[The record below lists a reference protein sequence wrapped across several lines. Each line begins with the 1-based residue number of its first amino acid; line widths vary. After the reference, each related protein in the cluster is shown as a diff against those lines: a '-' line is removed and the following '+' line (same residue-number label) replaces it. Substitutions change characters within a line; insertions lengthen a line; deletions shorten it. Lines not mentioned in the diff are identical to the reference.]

1 VERRPK
7 TPAEVIALCRERG
20 IQIVDLK
27 FTDLPGTLQHFSIP
41 AKALDE
47 GVFREGIG
55 FDGSSIRG
63 FQHIH
68 ESGMLLVPDPATAF
82 VDPIYK
88 VPTLSIICDV
98 RDPVTGE
105 RYWRDPRHVAQKAE
119 AYLQESGI
127 ADTAYFGPEVEF
139 FIFDSVRY
147 DQNEHCGYYFVDSEE
162 GAWNSG
168 REGKNL
174 GHRPRYKEG
183 YFPAPPTDTLQDLR
197 SIAILKMMEAG
208 IDIEVHHHEVA
219 TTGQGE
225 IDMRYQTLTR
235 MADQVMLY
243 KYILRN
249 VAREHDKTVTFMPKP
264 IFGDNGSGMH
274 VHVSLWKDGENLFY
288 DPEGYAQLSLL
299 GMYFIGGLLRHAPA
313 LCALVAPT
321 TNSYRRLVPGFE
333 APVNLVYSQRNRSA
347 AVRIPVYS
355 RSAGAK
361 RIELRIPDP
370 SCNPYLAFAAILMAD
385 LDGIIHEL
393 DPGDPLDTDVYELP
407 PAELARLR
415 TTPGSLDEA
424 LRELE
429 ADHEF
434 LLRGGVFTSDLL
446 WTWLEYKR
454 RREVDPIRLR
464 PHPYEFYLYY
474 DI

>member
-105 RYWRDPRHVAQKAE
+105 LYWRDPRHVAQKAE

-347 AVRIPVYS
+347 AVRIPIYS

>member
-1 VERRPK
+1 
-7 TPAEVIALCRERG
+7 
-20 IQIVDLK
+20 
-27 FTDLPGTLQHFSIP
+27 
-41 AKALDE
+41 
-47 GVFREGIG
+47 
-55 FDGSSIRG
+55 
-63 FQHIH
+63 
-68 ESGMLLVPDPATAF
+68 
-82 VDPIYK
+82 
-88 VPTLSIICDV
+88 
-98 RDPVTGE
+98 VTGE

-147 DQNEHCGYYFVDSEE
+147 DQNEHCGYYFIDSEE

-219 TTGQGE
+219 TAGQGE

-264 IFGDNGSGMH
+264 LFGDNGSGMH
-274 VHVSLWKDGENLFY
+274 VHVSLWKNGQNLFY

-361 RIELRIPDP
+361 RIEFRTPDP
-370 SCNPYLAFAAILMAD
+370 SCNPYLAFAAILMAG
-385 LDGIIHEL
+385 LDGIIKGWTWVIHWTPTSTSCRRQSWL
-393 DPGDPLDTDVYELP
+393 GCGRCLAAWTRRCGSWRPTTSSCCGAGFSPQTCWVRGWSTKGD
-407 PAELARLR
+407 ARWTPYGCAPIPTSSTFTTTYR
-415 TTPGSLDEA
+415 GNTTPCGSA
-424 LRELE
+424 
-429 ADHEF
+429 
-434 LLRGGVFTSDLL
+434 RG
-446 WTWLEYKR
+446 R
-454 RREVDPIRLR
+454 CRPI
-464 PHPYEFYLYY
+464 PQP
-474 DI
+474 